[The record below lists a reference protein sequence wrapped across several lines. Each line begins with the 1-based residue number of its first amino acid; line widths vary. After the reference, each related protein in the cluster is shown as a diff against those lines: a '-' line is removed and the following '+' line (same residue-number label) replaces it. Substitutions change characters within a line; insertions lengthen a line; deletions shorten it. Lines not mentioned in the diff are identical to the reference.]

1 MHSGDSCITIE
12 RSGPLSNK
20 EDKTKHNTRMHRAWR
35 AIKKQL
41 GIIKSRR
48 HFLGASKQID
58 EAQPHRLAKKHAMD
72 CGQPGCAICGNPRR
86 TRRHKL
92 KDQLT
97 TQERR
102 NNQKSNDVE

>member
-1 MHSGDSCITIE
+1 
-12 RSGPLSNK
+12 LSNEK
-20 EDKTKHNTRMHRAWR
+20 DKVKHKTRMHRAWT

>member
-1 MHSGDSCITIE
+1 
-12 RSGPLSNK
+12 
-20 EDKTKHNTRMHRAWR
+20 MHRAWT

-41 GIIKSRR
+41 GIIKSRQ
-48 HFLGASKQID
+48 HFQGASKSID

-72 CGQPGCAICGNPRR
+72 CGQPGCNVCGNPRR
-86 TRRHKL
+86 TRNHKS

-102 NNQKSNDVE
+102 NNQKGSDVE

>member
-1 MHSGDSCITIE
+1 M
-12 RSGPLSNK
+12 SN
-20 EDKTKHNTRMHRAWR
+20 EDDKVKHKTRMHRAWT

-41 GIIKSRR
+41 GIIKSRQ
-48 HFLGASKQID
+48 HFLGASKQIA
-58 EAQPHRLAKKHAMD
+58 EEQPHRLAKNHAMD
-72 CGQPGCAICGNPRR
+72 CGQPGCVICGNPRR

-102 NNQKSNDVE
+102 NNQKGNDVE

>member
-1 MHSGDSCITIE
+1 
-12 RSGPLSNK
+12 
-20 EDKTKHNTRMHRAWR
+20 MHRAWV

-41 GIIKSRR
+41 GIIKQRR

-72 CGQPGCAICGNPRR
+72 CGTPGCAICGNPRR
-86 TRRHKL
+86 VNRHKK

-102 NNQKSNDVE
+102 NDQKGKDD

>member
-1 MHSGDSCITIE
+1 M
-12 RSGPLSNK
+12 SNE

-58 EAQPHRLAKKHAMD
+58 EAQPHRLAKKNAMD